1 MRKLSYLILLTLV
14 LVSCGTKG
22 DHFTL
27 EGRLLNLNQ
36 GEFYVYST
44 DGLINDIDT
53 IHVQAG
59 RFSYDIEC
67 TTNGTL
73 VIVFPNFSEQP
84 IFAQPGKSCN
94 LEGDASKLKAMRV
107 KGTKENKLMN
117 QFREQIES
125 ASPDETRHYVELFV
139 GDHPESLVSIYLVR
153 KYFIT
158 CQNSDY
164 KKADKL
170 LKVIQK
176 AQPENGRLK
185 QLIDQVEA
193 QALTAVGCSLPK
205 FKAVDI
211 NGDTITQAKFSKGDA
226 IIYVWAT
233 WEYESCNVQ
242 RSLQASAKDKAT
254 VLGICLDAD
263 KTEYKKLLEREKI
276 DIPIVCDGKMFD
288 GTLVKKLGFT
298 SIPENIVLKNGKI
311 TGRNLTT
318 QQIREKFN

>member
-1 MRKLSYLILLTLV
+1 MKRLSYLILLTLV
-14 LVSCGTKG
+14 LVSCGTKS

-84 IFAQPGKSCN
+84 VFAQPGKSCN
-94 LEGDASKLKAMRV
+94 LEGDASKLKEARV

-125 ASPDETRHYVELFV
+125 ASPDEIRHYAELFV

-170 LKVIQK
+170 LKIIQK

-193 QALTAVGCSLPK
+193 QSQTAIGSPLPK
-205 FKAVDI
+205 FKVVDI

-233 WEYESCNVQ
+233 WEYESCNMQ
-242 RSLQASAKDKAT
+242 RNLKNTVKDKVT
-254 VLGICLDAD
+254 CLGICLDAD
-263 KTEYKKLLEREKI
+263 KTEYKKLLDRENI
-276 DIPIVCDGKMFD
+276 DLPIVFDGKMFD
-288 GTLVKKLGFT
+288 SPLVKKLGFT
-298 SIPENIVLKNGKI
+298 SIPDNIVVKNGKI
-311 TGRNLTT
+311 TGRNLTL